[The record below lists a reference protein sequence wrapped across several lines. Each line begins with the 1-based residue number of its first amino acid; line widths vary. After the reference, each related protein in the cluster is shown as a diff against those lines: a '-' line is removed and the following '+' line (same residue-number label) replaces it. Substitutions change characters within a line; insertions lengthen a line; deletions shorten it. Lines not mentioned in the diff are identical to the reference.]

1 MSSGKVIHDMTD
13 YSKHDQVTENSTYIL
28 VIDDNPD
35 NLITIKAVITDAFP
49 GVSFLSAL
57 SGPEGIAMA
66 VSTIPAVIIVDLLM
80 PVMDGLEVCRRLKAD
95 TRVTHIPVMMLTAMK
110 SDHGIRIR
118 ALDAGAEAFLSK
130 PIIEPEL
137 IAQVRAM
144 IKIGQAARI
153 QRLEKQQL
161 EEMVRER
168 TDALEKELQERTKA
182 EEELRRANRKLK
194 ETQMATLN
202 LLEDLK
208 KEAEARERSEVAL
221 RESEVRHRYISTTIS
236 DLAYSCD
243 KRNKETFSI
252 NWMTGA
258 AEKLT
263 GYSIDEIKEHG
274 CWRFLVMDED
284 LHLFMKHV
292 SSVPPGS
299 NGRAELRIRKKDGME
314 AWVES
319 YVECVQDATGM
330 PVIYGALVDISERKQ
345 YERELIVARERAEES
360 DRLKSAFLA
369 NMSHEIRTPMNGII
383 GFSGLLGE
391 PDLEPAER
399 DRYVQIINN
408 NCGQLL
414 HIISDIIDISRIEA
428 GQIDLEKTVFCV
440 NDLLDV
446 LLDNYR
452 SQATD
457 KGLKLTCSKA
467 IPDGES
473 HIHGDQAKIRQILDN
488 LLTNAIKFTA
498 QGTVDFGY
506 LTEDGTIRFFVNDSG
521 IGIAPENQE
530 TVFDR
535 FWQVETGLAR
545 QYGGTGLGLAISRAY
560 ARKMGG
566 DISLRSDLGR
576 GSTFSFAIPLETASQ
591 VKTGEP
597 AASLTIGDF
606 KGRRILV
613 VEDEEMNFE
622 FLEVILKKL
631 NLEILHAWNGAE
643 AMKLI
648 RENAGIDLVLMDFK
662 LPDITGQEITRW
674 IRDRDMELPVIA
686 TTAYAMSG
694 DREKA
699 IRSGCNDYLPK
710 PIRSQELIGM
720 LEKYLR

>member
-1 MSSGKVIHDMTD
+1 MTD
-13 YSKHDQVTENSTYIL
+13 FSISGQFAETSPYIL

-35 NLITIKAVITDAFP
+35 NIITMKAVITDAFP
-49 GVSFLSAL
+49 GVRFLSAL
-57 SGPEGIAMA
+57 SGPEGIEMA
-66 VSTIPAVIIVDLLM
+66 VSTIPEVIVVDLLM
-80 PVMDGLEVCRRLKAD
+80 PVIDGLEVCRRLKAD
-95 TRVTHIPVMMLTAMK
+95 ERVAHVPVMMLTAMK

-118 ALDAGAEAFLSK
+118 ALEAGAEAFLSK

-144 IKIGQAARI
+144 LKIGHSARL
-153 QRLEKQQL
+153 QQMEKKQL
-161 EEMVRER
+161 VDMVSER
-168 TDALEKELQERTKA
+168 TAAIEKELLERRKT
-182 EEELRRANRKLK
+182 EEELLRANRKLK
-194 ETQMATLN
+194 ESQLATLN

-208 KEAEARERSEVAL
+208 NEAEARERSEVAL

-236 DLAYSCD
+236 DLAYSCT
-243 KRNKETFSI
+243 KTNSGEYYI

-263 GYSIDEIKEHG
+263 GYTIDEIQEYG

-284 LHLFMKHV
+284 LPLFRKHV
-292 SSVPPGS
+292 TGVPSGS
-299 NGRAELRIRKKDGME
+299 NGRTELRIMKKNGME

-330 PVIYGALVDISERKQ
+330 PALYGALVDITDRKR
-345 YERELIVARERAEES
+345 YERELIVAREKAEES

-428 GQIDLEKTVFCV
+428 GQIDLEKSAFCV
-440 NDLLDV
+440 NNLLDV
-446 LLDNYR
+446 LFENYR
-452 SQATD
+452 SQAAG
-457 KGLKLTCSKA
+457 KGLKMNCYKA
-467 IPDGES
+467 WPAGEGN
-473 HIHGDQAKIRQILDN
+473 ICGDQSKIRQILDN
-488 LLTNAIKFTA
+488 LLTNALKFTSR
-498 QGTVDFGY
+498 GGVDFGY
-506 LTEDGTIRFFVNDSG
+506 QVENGHLRFFVRDTG
-521 IGIAPENQE
+521 IGISPDNQE
-530 TVFDR
+530 AVFDR

-545 QYGGTGLGLAISRAY
+545 QYGGTGLGLAISRAF

-566 DISLRSDLGR
+566 DIHLQSQPGR
-576 GSTFSFAIPLETASQ
+576 GSEFCFTIPHEKASGIKP
-591 VKTGEP
+591 VVPAEEP
-597 AASLTIGDF
+597 ASENF
-606 KGRRILV
+606 EGRCILV
-613 VEDEEMNFE
+613 VEDEEINFE
-622 FLEVILKKL
+622 LLEVILRKL

-648 RENAGIDLVLMDFK
+648 GEHEGIDLVLMDFK

-674 IRDRDMELPVIA
+674 IRDRNKNLPVIA

-699 IRSGCNDYLPK
+699 IQSGCTDYLSK
-710 PIRSQELIGM
+710 PIRLKELTGM
-720 LEKYLR
+720 LEKHLR

>member
-66 VSTIPAVIIVDLLM
+66 MSTIPAVIIVDLLM

-95 TRVTHIPVMMLTAMK
+95 TRVAHIPVMMLTAMK

-168 TDALEKELQERTKA
+168 TDALEKELQERAKA

-243 KRNKETFSI
+243 KRNKEAFSI

-274 CWRFLVMDED
+274 CWRFLVMDVD
-284 LHLFMKHV
+284 LPLFMKHV
-292 SSVPPGS
+292 TGVKPGAT
-299 NGRAELRIRKKDGME
+299 GRTELRIRKKDGGE
-314 AWVES
+314 AWIES

-330 PVIYGALVDISERKQ
+330 PVLYGALVDITDRKR
-345 YERELIVARERAEES
+345 YERELIVAREKAEES

-452 SQATD
+452 SQAAG

-467 IPDGES
+467 MPDGES

-506 LTEDGTIRFFVNDSG
+506 LTEDGTIRFFVNDTG

-576 GSTFSFAIPLETASQ
+576 GSTFSFTIPLETASQ

-674 IRDRDMELPVIA
+674 IRDRNKNLTVIA